1 MNLYNVTLEWP
12 RSAKQAAYQEEVKAM
27 KQTEAKIKAAGS
39 AYAQGWKGAPSSMKA
54 VILKNNA

>member
-27 KQTEAKIKAAGS
+27 TQTEAKIKSEGS
-39 AYAQGWKGAPSSMKA
+39 ARSQGWKGAPSSMKA
-54 VILKNNA
+54 VILRAGV

>member
-1 MNLYNVTLEWP
+1 MNLYSVTLEWP

-27 KQTEAKIKAAGS
+27 TQTEAKIKAAGS
-39 AYAQGWKGAPSSMKA
+39 AYAQGWKGSPSSMKA